1 VAKKI
6 LVVED
11 EKDSRFVLVCQLRFI
26 GYEVV
31 EAETAAQSLERALA
45 EKPDLIMMDLAMPGV
60 TGIDAAR
67 MLKENPATAHIPVV
81 AYTAWDHTRWRQLV
95 LEARMVEYLVKPALP
110 EVLKATI
117 EKYTAR

>member
-26 GYEVV
+26 GYETV
-31 EAETAAQSLERALA
+31 EAETAAQALERALA
-45 EKPDLIMMDLAMPGV
+45 ENPDLIMMDLAMPGV

-81 AYTAWDHTRWRQLV
+81 AYTAWDHTRWRQPAF
-95 LEARMVEYLVKPALP
+95 EAGMVEYLVKPALP

>member
-1 VAKKI
+1 MAKKI

-45 EKPDLIMMDLAMPGV
+45 EKPDLIMMDL
-60 TGIDAAR
+60 
-67 MLKENPATAHIPVV
+67 PATAHIPVV
-81 AYTAWDHTRWRQLV
+81 AYTAWDHTRWRQPA
-95 LEARMVEYLVKPALP
+95 LEAGMVEYLVKPALP